1 MELINCIKR
10 YIAEERAKMRK
21 REIEYCFVG
30 IVHNC
35 CKVSANNHNLSYV
48 VYKSVQG
55 YPRVESIDRPEV
67 VELSELDNCVIVKDG
82 YVYEL
87 TKRAE

>member
-1 MELINCIKR
+1 MKQLISRWRAVNIRANAGR
-10 YIAEERAKMRK
+10 Y
-21 REIEYCFVG
+21 FDGV
-30 IVHNC
+30 VHNC

-87 TKRAE
+87 TKRVE